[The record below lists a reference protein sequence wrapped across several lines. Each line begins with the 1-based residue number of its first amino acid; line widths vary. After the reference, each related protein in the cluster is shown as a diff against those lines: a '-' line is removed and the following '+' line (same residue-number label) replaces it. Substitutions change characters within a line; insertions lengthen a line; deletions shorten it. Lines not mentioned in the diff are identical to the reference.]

1 MDPANGEYRQ
11 ALMMMRQGGQAYRP
25 YGYGGGIDAGDCCTA
40 CLCMNMCCGN
50 GARRNHTE
58 TGASRV
64 ALVGVLAALSLIAL
78 YLSAVSPTARM
89 GIVAIAG
96 LFPAGAVVSAGLKAG
111 FFCYGAAGL
120 LGLLLVP
127 DKANAL
133 LYLLFF
139 GLWPMVKS
147 LLQRLPAR
155 PLEWLCK
162 LAVFNA
168 VLSLFWFGLHSLFL
182 PFLPETLQA
191 PWMVYAAGNAA
202 FVIYDV
208 GFSKLISFYVARVDR
223 VLRKTS

>member
-1 MDPANGEYRQ
+1 M
-11 ALMMMRQGGQAYRP
+11 
-25 YGYGGGIDAGDCCTA
+25 
-40 CLCMNMCCGN
+40 
-50 GARRNHTE
+50 RNHTE
-58 TGASRV
+58 TGAGRV

-139 GLWPMVKS
+139 GLWPMLKS
-147 LLQRLPAR
+147 LLERIPAR

-168 VLSLFWFGLHSLFL
+168 VLTLFL

>member
-1 MDPANGEYRQ
+1 M
-11 ALMMMRQGGQAYRP
+11 
-25 YGYGGGIDAGDCCTA
+25 
-40 CLCMNMCCGN
+40 
-50 GARRNHTE
+50 RNHTE

-139 GLWPMVKS
+139 GLWPMLKS
-147 LLQRLPAR
+147 LLERIPAR

-168 VLSLFWFGLHSLFL
+168 VLTRSAQPVSALPAGDAASALDGLCGGERSLCDLRRGL
-182 PFLPETLQA
+182 LQA
-191 PWMVYAAGNAA
+191 HLLLCGPG
-202 FVIYDV
+202 
-208 GFSKLISFYVARVDR
+208 G
-223 VLRKTS
+223 

>member
-1 MDPANGEYRQ
+1 M
-11 ALMMMRQGGQAYRP
+11 
-25 YGYGGGIDAGDCCTA
+25 
-40 CLCMNMCCGN
+40 
-50 GARRNHTE
+50 RNHTE

-139 GLWPMVKS
+139 GL
-147 LLQRLPAR
+147 
-155 PLEWLCK
+155 
-162 LAVFNA
+162 
-168 VLSLFWFGLHSLFL
+168 
-182 PFLPETLQA
+182 
-191 PWMVYAAGNAA
+191 
-202 FVIYDV
+202 
-208 GFSKLISFYVARVDR
+208 
-223 VLRKTS
+223 

>member
-1 MDPANGEYRQ
+1 M
-11 ALMMMRQGGQAYRP
+11 
-25 YGYGGGIDAGDCCTA
+25 
-40 CLCMNMCCGN
+40 
-50 GARRNHTE
+50 RNHTE

-120 LGLLLVP
+120 L
-127 DKANAL
+127 
-133 LYLLFF
+133 
-139 GLWPMVKS
+139 
-147 LLQRLPAR
+147 
-155 PLEWLCK
+155 
-162 LAVFNA
+162 
-168 VLSLFWFGLHSLFL
+168 SLFWFGLHSLFL

>member
-1 MDPANGEYRQ
+1 M
-11 ALMMMRQGGQAYRP
+11 
-25 YGYGGGIDAGDCCTA
+25 
-40 CLCMNMCCGN
+40 
-50 GARRNHTE
+50 RNHTE

-111 FFCYGAAGL
+111 VFCYGAA
-120 LGLLLVP
+120 GLLLVP

-139 GLWPMVKS
+139 GLWPMLKS
-147 LLQRLPAR
+147 LLERIPAR

-202 FVIYDV
+202 
-208 GFSKLISFYVARVDR
+208 KLISFYVARVDR

>member
-1 MDPANGEYRQ
+1 
-11 ALMMMRQGGQAYRP
+11 
-25 YGYGGGIDAGDCCTA
+25 
-40 CLCMNMCCGN
+40 
-50 GARRNHTE
+50 
-58 TGASRV
+58 
-64 ALVGVLAALSLIAL
+64 
-78 YLSAVSPTARM
+78 M

-139 GLWPMVKS
+139 GLWPMLKS
-147 LLQRLPAR
+147 LLERIPAR

-168 VLSLFWFGLHSLFL
+168 VLTPVLVRSAQPCFCPSCRRRCKRL
-182 PFLPETLQA
+182 
-191 PWMVYAAGNAA
+191 WMVYAAGNAA

>member
-1 MDPANGEYRQ
+1 M
-11 ALMMMRQGGQAYRP
+11 
-25 YGYGGGIDAGDCCTA
+25 
-40 CLCMNMCCGN
+40 
-50 GARRNHTE
+50 RNHTE
-58 TGASRV
+58 TGAGRV

-139 GLWPMVKS
+139 GLWPMLKS
-147 LLQRLPAR
+147 L
-155 PLEWLCK
+155 LEWLCK

-168 VLSLFWFGLHSLFL
+168 VLTLFWFGLHSLFL

>member
-1 MDPANGEYRQ
+1 M
-11 ALMMMRQGGQAYRP
+11 
-25 YGYGGGIDAGDCCTA
+25 
-40 CLCMNMCCGN
+40 
-50 GARRNHTE
+50 RNHTE

-78 YLSAVSPTARM
+78 YLS
-89 GIVAIAG
+89 G

-139 GLWPMVKS
+139 GLWPMLKS
-147 LLQRLPAR
+147 LLERIPVR

-162 LAVFNA
+162 LAVFDP
-168 VLSLFWFGLHSLFL
+168 VLVRSAQPVSALPAGDAASALDGLCGGERSLCDLRRGL
-182 PFLPETLQA
+182 LQA
-191 PWMVYAAGNAA
+191 HLLLCGPGGQGIAKDFLVWYN
-202 FVIYDV
+202 F
-208 GFSKLISFYVARVDR
+208 
-223 VLRKTS
+223 

>member
-1 MDPANGEYRQ
+1 M
-11 ALMMMRQGGQAYRP
+11 
-25 YGYGGGIDAGDCCTA
+25 
-40 CLCMNMCCGN
+40 
-50 GARRNHTE
+50 RNHTE

-139 GLWPMVKS
+139 GLWPMLKS
-147 LLQRLPAR
+147 LLERIPVR

-162 LAVFNA
+162 LVFFNV
-168 VLSLFWFGLHSLFL
+168 VLTFCWF
-182 PFLPETLQA
+182 
-191 PWMVYAAGNAA
+191 
-202 FVIYDV
+202 
-208 GFSKLISFYVARVDR
+208 
-223 VLRKTS
+223 VLRDALLAGLPAVVEQLWVLYAGGNVVF

>member
-1 MDPANGEYRQ
+1 MDFIKEHEVGCPSCGKHNFTDIRQ
-11 ALMMMRQGGQAYRP
+11 FNLMFKTFQGVTE
-25 YGYGGGIDAGDCCTA
+25 DA
-40 CLCMNMCCGN
+40 
-50 GARRNHTE
+50 
-58 TGASRV
+58 
-64 ALVGVLAALSLIAL
+64 
-78 YLSAVSPTARM
+78 
-89 GIVAIAG
+89 
-96 LFPAGAVVSAGLKAG
+96 
-111 FFCYGAAGL
+111 
-120 LGLLLVP
+120 

-139 GLWPMVKS
+139 GLWPMLKS
-147 LLQRLPAR
+147 LLERIPAR

>member
-1 MDPANGEYRQ
+1 M
-11 ALMMMRQGGQAYRP
+11 
-25 YGYGGGIDAGDCCTA
+25 
-40 CLCMNMCCGN
+40 
-50 GARRNHTE
+50 RNHTE

-96 LFPAGAVVSAGLKAG
+96 L
-111 FFCYGAAGL
+111 
-120 LGLLLVP
+120 
-127 DKANAL
+127 
-133 LYLLFF
+133 
-139 GLWPMVKS
+139 WPMLKS
-147 LLQRLPAR
+147 LLERIPAR

>member
-1 MDPANGEYRQ
+1 M
-11 ALMMMRQGGQAYRP
+11 
-25 YGYGGGIDAGDCCTA
+25 
-40 CLCMNMCCGN
+40 
-50 GARRNHTE
+50 RNHTE
-58 TGASRV
+58 TGAGRV

-139 GLWPMVKS
+139 GLWPMLKS
-147 LLQRLPAR
+147 LLERIPVR

-168 VLSLFWFGLHSLFL
+168 VLTLFWFDGLCGGERSLCDL
-182 PFLPETLQA
+182 RRGLLQA
-191 PWMVYAAGNAA
+191 HLLLCGPGGQGIAKDFLVWYN
-202 FVIYDV
+202 F
-208 GFSKLISFYVARVDR
+208 
-223 VLRKTS
+223 

>member
-1 MDPANGEYRQ
+1 M
-11 ALMMMRQGGQAYRP
+11 
-25 YGYGGGIDAGDCCTA
+25 
-40 CLCMNMCCGN
+40 
-50 GARRNHTE
+50 RNHTE

-139 GLWPMVKS
+139 GLWPMLKS
-147 LLQRLPAR
+147 LLERIPAR
-155 PLEWLCK
+155 PLEWPVSYTHLT
-162 LAVFNA
+162 
-168 VLSLFWFGLHSLFL
+168 L
-182 PFLPETLQA
+182 PT
-191 PWMVYAAGNAA
+191 
-202 FVIYDV
+202 
-208 GFSKLISFYVARVDR
+208 
-223 VLRKTS
+223 T

>member
-1 MDPANGEYRQ
+1 M
-11 ALMMMRQGGQAYRP
+11 
-25 YGYGGGIDAGDCCTA
+25 
-40 CLCMNMCCGN
+40 
-50 GARRNHTE
+50 RNHTE

-120 LGLLLVP
+120 LGL
-127 DKANAL
+127 
-133 LYLLFF
+133 
-139 GLWPMVKS
+139 WPMLKS
-147 LLQRLPAR
+147 LLERIPAR